1 MVYSGAWGNLFIK
14 KPEVENLMALS
25 FFMFKLIDRF
35 QLIKLLAQKFCIF
48 LVTLSLL
55 NFSVETMHNL
65 GGLAT

>member
-14 KPEVENLMALS
+14 KPEVENLIALS

-35 QLIKLLAQKFCIF
+35 QFIKLLAQKFCIV
-48 LVTLSLL
+48 LAALQLL
-55 NFSVETMHNL
+55 NFSVKTLHNL